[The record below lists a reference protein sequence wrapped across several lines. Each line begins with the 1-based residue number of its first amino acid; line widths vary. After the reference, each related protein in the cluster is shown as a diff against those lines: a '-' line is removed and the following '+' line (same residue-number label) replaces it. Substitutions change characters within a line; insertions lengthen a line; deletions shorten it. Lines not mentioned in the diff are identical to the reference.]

1 MSPSKRWAVRIGART
16 LISLGLCAAVTAAVI
31 AHVAIDILGDYAL
44 TADSYDSLRHGSREL
59 ASFVAFILAV
69 TLAVRGLRICCEIA
83 AANRTRILLPAHRL
97 RDGIGFVLAAM
108 AVAVLLVPA
117 MEWLDGRVD
126 GAPVLSFNAA
136 FGGSLWLGLGT
147 TILCSAIVAL
157 AAYAFARWLISHR
170 DSIATIIETLLRR
183 AAGKA
188 SSCGY
193 ERARRI
199 AAPRRR
205 TVHALRLSK
214 RGPPVAIFA

>member
-1 MSPSKRWAVRIGART
+1 VRIGART
-16 LISLGLCAAVTAAVI
+16 LVSLWLCAAVTAAVI
-31 AHVAIDILGDYAL
+31 AHVAIDVLGDFAL
-44 TADSYDSLRHGSREL
+44 TADSYDNLRHGSREL

-69 TLAVRGLRICCEIA
+69 TLALRGLRACCEIA

-97 RDGIGFVLAAM
+97 RDGIGFVLAAIAA
-108 AVAVLLVPA
+108 AVVLVPA
-117 MEWLDGRVD
+117 MEWLDGRLD
-126 GAPVLSFNAA
+126 GTPVLSLSAE
-136 FGGSLWLGLGT
+136 FGGSLSLGLGT
-147 TILCSAIVAL
+147 TILCAAIVAF
-157 AAYAFARWLISHR
+157 AAYAIARWLISHR

-183 AAGKA
+183 FNANA
-188 SSCGY
+188 SASGY